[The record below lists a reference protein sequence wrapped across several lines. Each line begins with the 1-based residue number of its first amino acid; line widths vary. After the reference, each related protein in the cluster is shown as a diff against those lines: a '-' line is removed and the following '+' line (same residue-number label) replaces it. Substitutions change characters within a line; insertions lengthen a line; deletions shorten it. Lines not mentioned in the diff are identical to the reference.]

1 MTTTAS
7 RTKASSDPP
16 QLAYTTFKTAWG
28 WVGAL
33 ASPKGLK
40 RLTMPKRTRAAA
52 RAGVTIP
59 GAKSDPKPFAA
70 AIRQLQAYF
79 VGELVGFD
87 LALDLSDLP
96 HFSAG
101 TLHAARSIP
110 YGQVA
115 TYGDLA
121 RQLGKPGA
129 SRAVGQ
135 AMGRNPVPIVV
146 PCHRVVSSTG
156 LGGFSAEEGLD
167 LKARLLAH
175 EGAPVVT

>member
-7 RTKASSDPP
+7 RTKASSDRPE
-16 QLAYTTFKTAWG
+16 LVYATFTTAWG
-28 WVGAL
+28 WLGAL
-33 ASPKGLK
+33 AGPNGLT
-40 RLTMPKRTRAAA
+40 RLTMPKRTRAVA
-52 RAGVTIP
+52 RVGVVVP
-59 GAKSDPKPFAA
+59 GAKIDTEAFAS

-79 VGELVGFD
+79 AGRHPRFD
-87 LALDLSDLP
+87 LAIDLSALP
-96 HFSAG
+96 PFTAAV
-101 TLHAARSIP
+101 LHAASSIL

-121 RQLGKPGA
+121 RQVGKPGA

-146 PCHRVVSSTG
+146 PCHRVISSTG
-156 LGGFSAEEGLD
+156 LGGFSAEEGVD

-175 EGAPVVT
+175 EGALIG

>member
-7 RTKASSDPP
+7 LTKASSDPP
-16 QLAYTTFKTAWG
+16 QLVYTTFRTAWG

-33 ASPKGLK
+33 AGPGGLK
-40 RLTMPKRTRAAA
+40 RVTMPKRTRAAA
-52 RAGVTIP
+52 RAGVAVP
-59 GAKSDPKPFAA
+59 GAKDDAKPFGT
-70 AIRQLQAYF
+70 AIGQLQAYF
-79 VGELVGFD
+79 AGERVRFD

-96 HFSAG
+96 HFSASV
-101 TLHAARSIP
+101 LHAATSIP

-121 RQLGKPGA
+121 RQLGRPGA

-135 AMGRNPVPIVV
+135 AMGRNPVAIVV

-156 LGGFSAEEGLD
+156 LGGFSADEGLD

-175 EGAPVVT
+175 ERASV